1 MFSPIR
7 LLASCLLTLPAV
19 VAVRISPNSEIFRWD
34 HLRPSTD
41 LKWVDC
47 YSIFQ
52 CARLEV
58 PLDYSDRNVGNAAL
72 AVIRLPAN
80 VSKEE
85 YRGPVLFNPG
95 GPGGSGVDALVG
107 IGSSF
112 RVLFGNQYDI
122 VSFDPRGVSY
132 STPIATFF
140 KTNAERALWNAATP
154 PEGSLNASSD
164 AIPRNWGLAQLL
176 GKLAV
181 QRDSSGIFKYMTTD
195 NVAPDMLLI
204 NQKLGFERLK
214 YYGVSYGSAL
224 GATFAALFPW
234 RGLFIDGVLDVNA
247 WFKANLTI
255 EATDADKVLQAFFDG
270 CAAAGPELC
279 AFYKPT
285 PAEIADRLAALTAS
299 IRAKPVPVITPT
311 FYGVVDYTVLRL
323 TLFDSFKMPYDLFPT
338 VAESLAAL
346 ESGNGTLLYSIFGGA
361 PFECDCS
368 TNDTVPFHLNSNEA
382 NIAVQCSDAEEVTDS
397 IEQFTAFV
405 NNAAKTSQFAEFLV
419 DYLRVN
425 CDGWQIHRKGRFLG
439 PVAAAHTRVPLL
451 IVTTTADPVTP
462 GAGALNTLAGF
473 PGFVLLT
480 QDSPGHTSLT
490 TQSLCT
496 LDYFRQYLE
505 NGTLPEPGTV
515 CPVEATLFGVPGN
528 STAIR
533 RATLSAED
541 EQALAA
547 LKAISDAVMGE
558 GTLAN
563 GKLYLG
569 EYIKIFKFKGGRV
582 QSITDFTDSELMRSV
597 FEAADGEGYKLLNQ
611 TYDE

>member
-7 LLASCLLTLPAV
+7 LLASCLLPLPAV
-19 VAVRISPNSEIFRWD
+19 VGVLVGPNSEIFRWD

-47 YSIFQ
+47 YSVFQ

-58 PLDYSDRNVGNAAL
+58 PLDYSDPNVGNAAL

-80 VSKEE
+80 VSEEE

-95 GPGGSGVDALVG
+95 GPGGSGVDALVA

-140 KTNAERALWNAATP
+140 KTNAERALWNAAAP

-164 AIPRNWGLAQLL
+164 AIQRNWGLAQLL

-195 NVAPDMLLI
+195 NVARDMLLI
-204 NQKLGFERLK
+204 TQRFGFERLK
-214 YYGVSYGSAL
+214 YYGVSSVAIFPVRSAL
-224 GATFAALFPW
+224 GATFAALFPDKVE
-234 RGLFIDGVLDVNA
+234 RIIIDGVLDVNA

-299 IRAKPVPVITPT
+299 IRAKPVPVITAT
-311 FYGVVDYTVLRL
+311 SYGV
-323 TLFDSFKMPYDLFPT
+323 MPYDLFPI

-346 ESGNGTLLYSIFGGA
+346 ETGNGTLLYSIFGPA

-368 TNDTVPFHLNSNEA
+368 TNDTAPFHLNSNEA
-382 NIAVQCSDAEEVTDS
+382 IIAVQCSDAEEVTDS

-405 NNAAKTSQFAEFLV
+405 KNAAKTSQFAEFLV
-419 DYLRVN
+419 DDLRVN
-425 CDGWQIHRKGRFLG
+425 CDGWQIHREGRFLG

-462 GAGALNTLAGF
+462 KAGALNTLAGF
-473 PGFVLLT
+473 PGSVLLT
-480 QDSPGHTSLT
+480 QDSPGSMQHTSLT
-490 TQSLCT
+490 TPSLCT
-496 LDYFRQYLE
+496 LSYFRQYLE

-515 CPVEATLFGVPGN
+515 CAAEATLFGLPGN
-528 STAIR
+528 LTAIR
-533 RATLSAED
+533 RAALNTED

-547 LKAISDAVMGE
+547 LKAIGDAVRPVITRSLERGRNRLRE
-558 GTLAN
+558 SCYIALLAQ
-563 GKLYLG
+563 LSQ
-569 EYIKIFKFKGGRV
+569 RHP
-582 QSITDFTDSELMRSV
+582 
-597 FEAADGEGYKLLNQ
+597 
-611 TYDE
+611 

>member
-1 MFSPIR
+1 MEADIIQH
-7 LLASCLLTLPAV
+7 LTLPAV

-154 PEGSLNASSD
+154 PEGSLNAS
-164 AIPRNWGLAQLL
+164 
-176 GKLAV
+176 
-181 QRDSSGIFKYMTTD
+181 GIFKYMTTD
-195 NVAPDMLLI
+195 NVARDMLLI

-224 GATFAALFPW
+224 GATFAALFPDKVE
-234 RGLFIDGVLDVNA
+234 RIIIDGVLDVNA

-279 AFYKPT
+279 AFYKPV
-285 PAEIADRLAALTAS
+285 LAALTAS

-346 ESGNGTLLYSIFGGA
+346 ESGNGTLF
-361 PFECDCS
+361 

-473 PGFVLLT
+473 PGSVLLT

-490 TQSLCT
+490 TPSLCT

-533 RATLSAED
+533 RATLSTED

-547 LKAISDAVMGE
+547 LKSISDAVRPVITRSLG
-558 GTLAN
+558 N
-563 GKLYLG
+563 GK
-569 EYIKIFKFKGGRV
+569 K
-582 QSITDFTDSELMRSV
+582 
-597 FEAADGEGYKLLNQ
+597 
-611 TYDE
+611 